1 MFHTV
6 GMLREILKNY
16 SDDPPL
22 LVYQAH
28 GLGFFEEEGQYTDV
42 RNIFPE
48 KDSSLFFTYPGGSGA
63 YRLNIRL
70 ICGKLIA
77 SNRNKRKEWNGL

>member
-16 SDDPPL
+16 PNDTPL
-22 LVYQAH
+22 LVYHAP
-28 GLGFFEEEGQYTDV
+28 GLVFFDEEGQYIDF

-48 KDSSLFFTYPGGSGA
+48 EDIFPEFIHATRDVDY
-63 YRLNIRL
+63 IDF
-70 ICGKLIA
+70 
-77 SNRNKRKEWNGL
+77 

>member
-16 SDDPPL
+16 SEDTPL
-22 LVYQAH
+22 LVYQAP
-28 GLGFFEEEGQYTDV
+28 GLVFFDEEGQCIDL

-48 KDSSLFFTYPGGSGA
+48 EDIFPEFTHRTGDVDYMDF
-63 YRLNIRL
+63 
-70 ICGKLIA
+70 
-77 SNRNKRKEWNGL
+77 